1 MRSKI
6 NRSRVV
12 SFKNINGAI
21 SKRIM
26 KMNYILKDGGAFG
39 YTIGRFWTYMDEYNY
54 SFFDNSHNA
63 KGYILTFPWKSE
75 NIYPFSHCHFSEY
88 YDESPFHEIASRGFG
103 LSGSFK
109 WGE

>member
-6 NRSRVV
+6 NRSRVI

-26 KMNYILKDGGAFG
+26 QMNYISKDGGALS
-39 YTIGRFWTYMDEYNY
+39 YTIGIFWTYMDEYNY
-54 SFFDNSHNA
+54 SFFDNSRNA
-63 KGYILTFPWKSE
+63 KGYIFTFPWKSE

-88 YDESPFHEIASRGFG
+88 YDESPFHEIASCG
-103 LSGSFK
+103 LSNSLSGK
-109 WGE
+109 NK